1 MSEMDQILEGL
12 IRQTDD
18 GKLRWR
24 PSVTKD
30 TFVTSVDAIAVV
42 VRELSTGKYFA
53 PARHQLEIFNDEGH
67 TAEVLETSYKFAA
80 VPNESDAAHEQALRL
95 RHLHQLARRSALN
108 TQATL
113 AKLAKA
119 LEA

>member
-18 GKLRWR
+18 GKLSWR
-24 PSVTKD
+24 PSVPNGA
-30 TFVTSVDAIAVV
+30 FVTSVDTIAVV
-42 VRELSTGKYFA
+42 VRELSTGKYSPA
-53 PARHQLEIFNDEGH
+53 ARHQIEIFNDDGY
-67 TAEVLETSYKFAA
+67 TVEVLETSHRFAA
-80 VPNESDAAHEQALRL
+80 VPNESEAAREQARQL

>member
-1 MSEMDQILEGL
+1 MSEMDRILEGL

-24 PSVTKD
+24 PSVTND
-30 TFVTSVDAIAVV
+30 AFVTSVDTIAVV
-42 VRELSTGKYFA
+42 VRELSTGKYSPA
-53 PARHQLEIFNDEGH
+53 ARHQLEIFDDDGY
-67 TAEVLETSYKFAA
+67 TAEVLETSHKFATLS
-80 VPNESDAAHEQALRL
+80 NESLATGEQALRL

-108 TQATL
+108 PQATL